1 MLRAEMISK
10 TFDKDEPLLEQ
21 VSFAANPGR
30 ICVIAGETGTGKTTL
45 LRMLRGELPPDAGR
59 VWMAGQD
66 LRRLSSNGRIQL
78 LRKVAMVHEADRL
91 LGDKTV
97 IENVALPLR
106 IMGIHGA
113 KLAERVEQVLTR
125 FDLTRLAYRFA
136 ETLSAGQAR
145 QTAFARAVAAWPQVL
160 LADEPFA
167 HLDRVFAH
175 RLTRLLLE
183 HAVEDQLAIVLAT
196 HHLDYLPVS
205 DRIDHWQIV
214 HTRLV
219 HVEEDHENLGVL
231 SPTGDS

>member
-10 TFDKDEPLLEQ
+10 AFEKDDPLLEQ
-21 VSFAANPGR
+21 VSFATNPGR
-30 ICVIAGETGTGKTTL
+30 ICVISGETGTGKTTL
-45 LRMLRGELPPDAGR
+45 LRMLRGELAPDAGR
-59 VWMAGQD
+59 IWMGGQD
-66 LRRLSSNGRIQL
+66 LKKLSSNGRIQL
-78 LRKVAMVHEADRL
+78 LRKVAMVRETDRL

-106 IMGIHGA
+106 IMGIHGQ
-113 KLAERVEQVLTR
+113 KLTERVEQVLAR
-125 FDLTRLAYRFA
+125 FWLTRLAYRFA
-136 ETLSAGQAR
+136 ETLSAGQMR

-167 HLDRVFAH
+167 HLDRSYAQ
-175 RLTRLLLE
+175 RLMRVLLE
-183 HAVEDQLAIVLAT
+183 HAVEDQLAIVIAT

-219 HVEEDHENLGVL
+219 HVEEAHENLGVL
-231 SPTGDS
+231 FPTGDP

>member
-1 MLRAEMISK
+1 MLRAEQISK
-10 TFDKDEPLLEQ
+10 SFEKDEPLLEQ

-30 ICVIAGETGTGKTTL
+30 ICVIAGETGSGKTTI
-45 LRMLRGELPPDAGR
+45 LRMLRGELPVDAGR

-66 LRRLSSNGRIQL
+66 IRRLSAQGKMQL

-91 LGDKTV
+91 LADKTV

-113 KLAERVEQVLTR
+113 KLTERVEQVLAR
-125 FDLTRLAYRFA
+125 FGLSRLAYRFA
-136 ETLSAGQAR
+136 GTLSAGQAR
-145 QTAFARAVAAWPQVL
+145 QTAFARSVAAWPQVL

-167 HLDRVFAH
+167 HLDRSFAH
-175 RLTRLLLE
+175 KLVRILLE
-183 HAVEDQLAIVLAT
+183 HAAEDQMAIMIAT
-196 HHLDYLPVS
+196 HHLDHIPAS

-219 HVEEDHENLGVL
+219 HVEEAHENVGVL
-231 SPTGDS
+231 FSTGHP